1 MGKQIGKSAF
11 WIGAFYVTNFIV
23 LFILIIIEIIRG
35 NANFIL
41 SESTSKEIL
50 EYSENLSSLM
60 SIFSGFVIL
69 GIFLI
74 MKLIQK
80 RQLDI
85 GRMEWDKPL
94 FMGFVGFSYNFILT
108 VLIAILVMLVSFVDP
123 SFYEEFTNAQELQEI
138 NNVSQ
143 FLLSLL
149 GTGIMVPIM
158 EEIVFRYG
166 ICGTIGKE
174 NRTLGIVLSAVIFG
188 IAHGDLFQIMY
199 TMALGFVLAIVYTK
213 YDNIWY
219 PIATHMTF
227 NSLTVFSQY
236 LGSDAVTYIVG
247 IVSCIGI
254 IVLLLT
260 RPELRTLL
268 KLPKLPRIQK
278 PMPVYNYGYGNQG
291 YNYQGYGYPQN
302 NYNNYPQ
309 QYYNQGVGYPNVY
322 GANINQRPMY
332 APNMNT
338 QNISQQPICVPNVNR
353 LNTNQQPIQTT
364 NVNGGFIPNNQNTFI
379 PNVQRQNVNNQYSQP
394 YQRIQNQPIYP
405 PVQQSYVSQNF
416 APVQPP
422 QQQINRPNYQSVY
435 NQQQS
440 YPPVIPPPYTQQPQ
454 NLYHSAPPQNTYQN
468 THSIPQNTTPYPQ
481 NQNYG
486 GYGVNANQT
495 QQGIRE
501 NIPQNNRPIAQGVER
516 YVSNQMHTQSQ
527 NLNNPYR
534 Q

>member
-11 WIGAFYVTNFIV
+11 WIGAFYVANFTV
-23 LFILIIIEIIRG
+23 LFILMIIEVIRG
-35 NANFIL
+35 NFDLIF

-60 SIFSGFVIL
+60 SIFSGFIIL

-108 VLIAILVMLVSFVDP
+108 VLIAILVMLVSFIDP

-247 IVSCIGI
+247 IISFIGI

-278 PMPVYNYGYGNQG
+278 TMPVYNYGYGNQG
-291 YNYQGYGYPQN
+291 YNCQGYGYPQN

-322 GANINQRPMY
+322 GANMNQRPTYTQNAGGQNINQSPMY
-332 APNMNT
+332 A
-338 QNISQQPICVPNVNR
+338 QNINRPNVNQPPMPTSN
-353 LNTNQQPIQTT
+353 LN
-364 NVNGGFIPNNQNTFI
+364 GLGMNNQSSFV
-379 PNVQRQNVNNQYSQP
+379 PNVQRQNINNQYSQP
-394 YQRIQNQPIYP
+394 YQRMTNQSVYP
-405 PVQQSYVSQNF
+405 PIQQFYAPQNSV
-416 APVQPP
+416 PVQP
-422 QQQINRPNYQSVY
+422 QQYQQPINRPNYQNIHSQQY
-435 NQQQS
+435 NYSPVVTTPYVQQS
-440 YPPVIPPPYTQQPQ
+440 QNPYC
-454 NLYHSAPPQNTYQN
+454 
-468 THSIPQNTTPYPQ
+468 IPQNTMSCPQ
-481 NQNYG
+481 NQNYESC
-486 GYGVNANQT
+486 NRSIPQT
-495 QQGIRE
+495 QQNAQR
-501 NIPQNNRPIAQGVER
+501 NTSQNCKTTFQGVEG
-516 YVSNQMHTQSQ
+516 YVNNQMHTQSQ
-527 NLNNPYR
+527 YSNNLYK